1 MSMMSNSK
9 TMDELVA
16 KFVIK
21 NLSTTSGD
29 QEYESFNEMI
39 QSLYAN
45 AATLATTMDGRN
57 MVTFS
62 KS

>member
-1 MSMMSNSK
+1 
-9 TMDELVA
+9 MDEIVA

-29 QEYESFNEMI
+29 PEYESFNEMI

>member
-1 MSMMSNSK
+1 MSNSK